1 MTLEL
6 ETTLLEETAAELD
19 KASELEDTTTTTLE
33 LKGCSELELWA
44 VTAASL
50 DWAASVSAS
59 NSANRSRG
67 WANADTAKR
76 LATQAIR
83 ENMRI
88 PN

>member
-19 KASELEDTTTTTLE
+19 KT
-33 LKGCSELELWA
+33 SELELWA

-67 WANADTAKR
+67 WANADATKR
-76 LATQAIR
+76 LATQAIKENLRIR
-83 ENMRI
+83 E
-88 PN
+88 